1 MITCLYMSTG
11 GVPWTRGGMN
21 VTVTAS
27 ARLLRGSALPLYL
40 QIKERL
46 LDQIRSGDLQPGD
59 RVPSESQ
66 LVVQFG
72 VGRPTVR
79 QAVSE
84 LVREGYLTRRKGA
97 GSFVRARGARLPFP
111 NLAGTTAMFREADG
125 PIRSRVLE
133 AARLPASGL
142 PFAAGWP
149 GEVLR
154 VRRAR
159 GPEGRPVVYEENYL
173 PLALFP
179 GLEREPLE
187 DRSLFRLLESRYLIR
202 LHDVEQ
208 QLAAAGAPQPAAAA
222 LAVAEGTPLL
232 CVERESHLEDGQTV
246 EHSFLWFRTDE
257 YRFHQHLTR
266 GEE

>member
-1 MITCLYMSTG
+1 M
-11 GVPWTRGGMN
+11 
-21 VTVTAS
+21 TVTAP
-27 ARLLRGSALPLYL
+27 APLLRGSALPLYL

-46 LDQIRSGDLQPGD
+46 LDRIRSGELRPGD
-59 RVPSESQ
+59 RIPSESE
-66 LVVQFG
+66 LVAQFG

-97 GSFVRARGARLPFP
+97 GSFVRPRGARLPFP

-133 AARLPASGL
+133 SVRLPAMSL
-142 PFAAGWP
+142 PFAAAWP

-154 VRRAR
+154 IRRVR
-159 GPEGRPVVYEENYL
+159 GPEERRVVYEENHL
-173 PLALFP
+173 PLALFS
-179 GLEREPLE
+179 GLEQEPLE

-202 LHDVEQ
+202 VHDVEQ
-208 QLAAAGAPQPAAAA
+208 QLAAAGAPPPVAAA
-222 LAVAEGTPLL
+222 LGVPEGTPLL
-232 CVERESHLEDGQTV
+232 CVERESHLEDGQAV

-257 YRFHQHLTR
+257 YRFHQYLTR
-266 GEE
+266 GQ